1 MADALT
7 ELATYQ
13 KVDELMRV
21 CRSAVREA
29 QSESRRLGV
38 PNVYCFNGQIVYEL
52 PTGELTLTPPPLL
65 AADANHRRTSA

>member
-1 MADALT
+1 MTDAST

-13 KVDELMRV
+13 QIEELMRV
-21 CRSAVREA
+21 CRSAVCEA

-52 PTGELTLTPPPLL
+52 PTGELTRTPPPLL